1 MNEENQALKSK
12 RSIPVTDKKNQDEKN
27 ANEDNK
33 KYTQDGITFKSMK
46 DWENYN
52 STISS
57 LDRGVPVKAPEH
69 DERKNKVGDV
79 WLGGLLVGSLTSLL
93 LLTALAIREEV
104 LFYSFPVV
112 ALGVKWVLKLK
123 GREQSLLHLF
133 SVNLVAFLVTAVV
146 GYGAVFGAPSGGA
159 VFGYYMSGAVLVTM
173 LGAIVGV
180 VVSWPYVIY
189 LRSKNSDTY
198 EDAGFYDQF

>member
-1 MNEENQALKSK
+1 MNEENQ
-12 RSIPVTDKKNQDEKN
+12 VTDD
-27 ANEDNK
+27 NE
-33 KYTQDGITFKSMK
+33 
-46 DWENYN
+46 
-52 STISS
+52 
-57 LDRGVPVKAPEH
+57 LGVPVKAPEH
-69 DERKNKVGDV
+69 DESKIKVGDV
-79 WLGGLLVGSLTSLL
+79 LLGGLLVGSLTSLL
-93 LLTALAIREEV
+93 LLTALAIRVEV

-123 GREQSLLHLF
+123 GRKQSLLHLF
-133 SVNLVAFLVTAVV
+133 SVNLVAFLVIIVV

-198 EDAGFYDQF
+198 EDAGFYDGFYD